1 MEDNRGDAD
10 LVEEF
15 IEESPLQA
23 ELVVT
28 PRLGEALELLSQME
42 FDCVLLDL
50 GLPDARGQ
58 SAVKRFR
65 SRAPR
70 VPLVVLT
77 GLEDAGT
84 AQACVQLG
92 AQEYLEKARLDPR
105 SLTQAVS
112 LAMLRV
118 SEARARRELLQADRL
133 RSVGLLAAGVA
144 HEINNPLTYL
154 EVNLEHLQ
162 AELEESLPADARSP
176 REVVA
181 ECRDGVGRIGRIVG
195 RLNGFARTD
204 EGTPP
209 SLLHVDT
216 IVQDA
221 RRLTRHQWQPYCRYE
236 EQLGMTPPVLGWPG
250 ELTQV
255 LVNLLLNA
263 AHAIGKQGRGRIRV
277 STRRVGEH
285 VEIAVEDDGPGMLPY
300 ELRRAFD
307 PFFTTKRREEGTGLG
322 LALCREIARRHQGTL
337 EAESAPGAGATFV
350 LRIPIGE
357 PRAVS
362 HERLKPVKRDARR
375 RILFVDDEAIL
386 RRSVERLLA
395 RHHDLVMA
403 ADAESAIERLEGG
416 APFDLVLCDLT
427 MPGIGG
433 RGLWRWIGEQRPE
446 LVSRFVLMSGGM
458 PDELPAGLPAAPRL
472 SKPFRR
478 EELEQVIA
486 AVGASRDNETD

>member
-176 REVVA
+176 RM
-181 ECRDGVGRIGRIVG
+181 
-195 RLNGFARTD
+195 
-204 EGTPP
+204 
-209 SLLHVDT
+209 
-216 IVQDA
+216 
-221 RRLTRHQWQPYCRYE
+221 RH
-236 EQLGMTPPVLGWPG
+236 
-250 ELTQV
+250 
-255 LVNLLLNA
+255 
-263 AHAIGKQGRGRIRV
+263 
-277 STRRVGEH
+277 
-285 VEIAVEDDGPGMLPY
+285 
-300 ELRRAFD
+300 
-307 PFFTTKRREEGTGLG
+307 
-322 LALCREIARRHQGTL
+322 
-337 EAESAPGAGATFV
+337 
-350 LRIPIGE
+350 
-357 PRAVS
+357 
-362 HERLKPVKRDARR
+362 
-375 RILFVDDEAIL
+375 
-386 RRSVERLLA
+386 
-395 RHHDLVMA
+395 
-403 ADAESAIERLEGG
+403 
-416 APFDLVLCDLT
+416 
-427 MPGIGG
+427 
-433 RGLWRWIGEQRPE
+433 
-446 LVSRFVLMSGGM
+446 
-458 PDELPAGLPAAPRL
+458 
-472 SKPFRR
+472 
-478 EELEQVIA
+478 
-486 AVGASRDNETD
+486 